1 MKVLLINNFNQNLV
15 VGGVENYLLELTQY
29 ASKDKSIRFVWYGND
44 SKKVNWI
51 QKFYNNKSTKEIKK
65 LIDDFKPDVI
75 HCFNIG
81 STITPHFMRYA
92 KNKNIP
98 ILYSFRDYYYICPKS
113 YMLTCDGKI
122 IKEHNSPL
130 ECIFYHHP
138 KRNIVFDSLRYLK
151 QQYHKKFLNKYVS
164 YFLTPSDNLTDAV
177 KKHFHLEGETL
188 ANPCL
193 LENSENIN
201 TSASN
206 HILFVGRIEAE
217 KGLLTLLKAFKVVK
231 QKFPNE
237 KLVIAGEGKQ
247 MDFLKQFKQQH
258 QLTQVEFVGH
268 QNREQLR
275 TLYANAKFV
284 VLPSEILESYGNTVL
299 EAFSFSKTVIASD
312 LVGIKNQII
321 NSNSGLIYTHNNAKA
336 LQKSIQK
343 LIKNESLRTELES
356 NAYTYSKTQTMEK
369 HFKNLI
375 LIYQKIIINSSNS

>member
-1 MKVLLINNFNQNLV
+1 MKVLLINNFSQSLV
-15 VGGVENYLLELTQY
+15 LGGVENYLLELIQY
-29 ASKDKSIRFVWYGND
+29 ATKDKNIEFLWYGND

-92 KNKNIP
+92 KNKNIT

-113 YMLTCDGKI
+113 YMLTYDGKI
-122 IKEHNSPL
+122 IKEHNSAL

-177 KKHFHLEGETL
+177 KKHFHLEGKTL

-193 LENSENIN
+193 LDNSENIN
-201 TSASN
+201 TSTSN
-206 HILFVGRIEAE
+206 HILFVGRIEPE
-217 KGLLTLLKAFKVVK
+217 KGLITLLKAFKVVT
-231 QKFPNE
+231 QKFPKE
-237 KLVIAGEGKQ
+237 KLVIAGEGTQ
-247 MDFLKQFKQQH
+247 LEQLEHFKQQH
-258 QLTQVEFVGH
+258 QLTQVEFVGN
-268 QNREQLR
+268 QNREQLK

-284 VLPSEILESYGNTVL
+284 VLPSEFLESYGNTVL

-321 NSNSGLIYTHNNAKA
+321 NSNSGLIYTHNNSKA
-336 LQKSIQK
+336 LQKSMQE
-343 LIKNESLRTELES
+343 LIKNEQLRKELES
-356 NAYTYSKTQTMEK
+356 NAYTYSKTQSMEN
-369 HFKNLI
+369 HYKNL
-375 LIYQKIIINSSNS
+375 KIIYNNLLLSN